1 MMHCDLCHQ
10 CHFRKFN
17 SAASTGDARCACLC
31 FPQFRLFANGSIV
44 RDNHEAH
51 LAQSMRKQ
59 PFFQCDI
66 QSPRFTSSQHILVS
80 MSIICKK
87 LQLAF
92 GKVSF
97 WEALCLWPFRRLG
110 LKVLQVVHAIHR
122 WVQVDQAWSFAQ
134 GTILCSDW
142 YSKSYHWS

>member
-1 MMHCDLCHQ
+1 MMHCGLCHQ
-10 CHFRKFN
+10 CTLGN
-17 SAASTGDARCACLC
+17 STLQPPLATLDVHAFA
-31 FPQFRLFANGSIV
+31 LFANRSIV

-51 LAQSMRKQ
+51 LAQSMQRQ
-59 PFFQCDI
+59 PLFQCDI

-80 MSIICKK
+80 MNIICKK
-87 LQLAF
+87 LQVTF

-110 LKVLQVVHAIHR
+110 LKVPQVVHAIHR
-122 WVQVDQAWSFAQ
+122 WVQVDQAWPSAQ